1 MSGQAVPA
9 GVIQSAE
16 FSRLERGENGAVR
29 LVLDRPPL
37 NVLHIPMLEELD
49 RVLSDLSADPELK
62 LLVLTG
68 EGRAFCAGVDVADH
82 TAERVEHMIAAFHG
96 VVRRLLGL
104 PCPVV
109 AAVNGAALGGGCE
122 LVIACDLVIAS
133 DKARLGQP
141 EIQLGVFPPVAAA
154 LLPRLIGLQGALDLI
169 LTGRVIGAAEAREI
183 GLVGRVVP
191 ADGFDEAVQEY
202 VDSLAGLSG
211 PVLRLAKRTVVD
223 GLAAPLTDAFD
234 EAEERYLHE
243 LMDLQDP
250 HEGLAAF
257 MEKRE
262 PVWRNA

>member
-1 MSGQAVPA
+1 MSSDVGSEVLS
-9 GVIQSAE
+9 GE
-16 FSRLERGENGAVR
+16 FVRLERAGNGVAR

-37 NVLHIPMLEELD
+37 NVLHIPMLREMD
-49 RVLSDLSADPELK
+49 QALSGLSTDPDLK

-82 TAERVEHMIAAFHG
+82 TAERVEFMIEAFHG
-96 VVRRLLGL
+96 VVRKLLVQEY
-104 PCPVV
+104 PVV

-122 LVIACDLVIAS
+122 LLLACDLVIAS
-133 DKARLGQP
+133 EKAKLGQP

-154 LLPRLIGLQGALDLI
+154 LLPRLVGLQRALDLI
-169 LTGRVIGAAEAREI
+169 LTGRVITAAEAFEI
-183 GLVGRVVP
+183 GLVGRVAPV
-191 ADGFDEAVQEY
+191 DGFKEAVAAY
-202 VDSLAGLSG
+202 VDSLARLSG

-223 GLAAPLTDAFD
+223 GMAASLPDAFD

-262 PVWRNA
+262 PVWRDA